1 MMWNEYQTAYSSWLR
16 SMGKA
21 NATVIAYE
29 KDVEQFLAYLTRLGK
44 TDPKQVAS
52 EDFQNYR
59 TELET
64 LRYTDKSISRKLNSL
79 KSFFRYLKNQ
89 SVIAENP
96 IQTINHPKYEVS
108 PPRVLSR
115 LEYRAL
121 RDICKSDVRMSAII
135 ELLLQTGLRISELA
149 ALRVEDL
156 SLSKK
161 ELFVSAQNSHPA
173 RVVPLNK
180 AAIQAINEYS
190 KVRPRASER
199 TFFLTKSC
207 RPFLVRNIRS
217 AVDRYFR
224 LAGVKDAKV
233 NDLRHTFIVEQLAAG
248 VPLVTVSQ
256 IVGHKRLSTTE
267 RYLQL
272 IDMKTLNANIVIREL

>member
-1 MMWNEYQTAYSSWLR
+1 MIWTEYLTTYSAWLR
-16 SMGKA
+16 SLGKA
-21 NATVIAYE
+21 NATVIAYA
-29 KDVEQFLAYLTRLGK
+29 KDVQQFLEYLTRLGK
-44 TDPKQVAS
+44 TDPKQVVS
-52 EDFQNYR
+52 EDFQNYQN
-59 TELET
+59 ELVT

-79 KSFFRYLKNQ
+79 KSFFRYLKNENI
-89 SVIAENP
+89 VAENP
-96 IQTINHPKYEVS
+96 IQTINHPKYEVA

-121 RDICKSDVRMSAII
+121 RDVCKTDVRMSAII

-149 ALRVEDL
+149 ALRVGDIGL
-156 SLSKK
+156 NKK
-161 ELFVSAQNSHPA
+161 EMYIIAQNSHPD
-173 RVVPLNK
+173 RIVPLNK
-180 AAIQAINEYS
+180 SAIAAINEYS
-190 KVRPRASER
+190 KVRPRASEP

-224 LAGVKDAKV
+224 LAGIKDAKV
-233 NDLRHTFIVEQLAAG
+233 NDLRHTFIVEQLSAG
-248 VPLVTVSQ
+248 VPLVNVSQ

>member
-1 MMWNEYQTAYSSWLR
+1 MMWNEYQTSYTAWLR
-16 SMGKA
+16 GKGKA

-29 KDVEQFLAYLTRLGK
+29 KDVEQFLEYLTRLGK
-44 TDPKQVAS
+44 TEPLQVVS
-52 EDFQNYR
+52 EDFQNYQQ
-59 TELET
+59 ELET

-79 KSFFRYLKNQ
+79 KSFFRYLKDQ
-89 SVIAENP
+89 GVVAENP
-96 IQTINHPKYEVS
+96 IQTLSHPKYEVS

-115 LEYRAL
+115 VEYRAL
-121 RDICKSDVRMSAII
+121 RDACKSDVRMSAII

-149 ALRVEDL
+149 ALRVEDIN
-156 SLSKK
+156 LSKK
-161 ELFVSAQNSHPA
+161 ELYVAPQNSHPA

-180 AAIQAINEYS
+180 PAIQAINDYS

-217 AVDRYFR
+217 AVDRYFKIS
-224 LAGVKDAKV
+224 GIKDAKV
-233 NDLRHTFIVEQLAAG
+233 NDLRHTFIVEQLSAG

-256 IVGHKRLSTTE
+256 VVGHKRLSTTE

-272 IDMKTLNANIVIREL
+272 IDLKTITSNVAIREL

>member
-1 MMWNEYQTAYSSWLR
+1 MMWKEYQTNYVAWLR
-16 SMGKA
+16 GKGKA

-29 KDVEQFLAYLTRLGK
+29 KDVEQFVTFLTRLGK
-44 TDPKQVAS
+44 TEPQQAMP
-52 EDFQNYR
+52 EDFQGYQQ
-59 TELET
+59 ELET

-79 KSFFRYLKNQ
+79 KSFFRYLKDQ
-89 SVIAENP
+89 GVVAENP
-96 IQTINHPKYEVS
+96 VQTLTHPKYDVA

-115 LEYRAL
+115 VEYRAL
-121 RDICKSDVRMSAII
+121 RDACKSDVRMSAII
-135 ELLLQTGLRISELA
+135 ELLLQTGIRISELA
-149 ALRVEDL
+149 ALRVEDINL
-156 SLSKK
+156 AKK
-161 ELFVSAQNSHPA
+161 ELYIAPQNSHPA

-180 AAIQAINEYS
+180 AAIQAINDYS

-217 AVDRYFR
+217 AVDRYFKIS
-224 LAGVKDAKV
+224 GIKDAKV
-233 NDLRHTFIVEQLAAG
+233 NDLRHTFVVEQLTAG

-272 IDMKTLNANIVIREL
+272 IDMKAITANVAIREL